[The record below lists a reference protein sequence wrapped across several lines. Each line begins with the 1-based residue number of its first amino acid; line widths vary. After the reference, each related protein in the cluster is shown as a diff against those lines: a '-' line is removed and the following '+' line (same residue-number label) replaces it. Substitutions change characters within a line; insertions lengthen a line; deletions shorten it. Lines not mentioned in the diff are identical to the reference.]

1 MAGRT
6 PEETDR
12 LINEAISTG
21 NAEAAAQLYEPDGVL
36 VLPGQPEARGRE
48 AIQQTFIEFL
58 RTKPTLTGTIRHMV
72 IAGDASRS
80 WRSAPWR
87 SRAGS
92 SAARQSRC
100 EVTPA
105 PESDPRRDR
114 PPHGSINAL
123 PRMTQRVLSRAR
135 VYVYDLTSDQED
147 RRPDNL
153 RRAVA
158 WLLLLFGEA
167 VKFTQNPASR
177 TLLTFRLARKRRS
190 GLRSGAGIENSE
202 WHGLPSA
209 GFFRTCLLV
218 PPSRIPFARAHSL
231 SDLQT
236 NGCIHKDTPT
246 FLRSCRPIPSCPRTR
261 SSSGRVS
268 EPLKLGPGGNRV
280 PPGSIKVRLSN
291 SGGVFRACARSRS

>member
-1 MAGRT
+1 M
-6 PEETDR
+6 
-12 LINEAISTG
+12 
-21 NAEAAAQLYEPDGVL
+21 
-36 VLPGQPEARGRE
+36 
-48 AIQQTFIEFL
+48 
-58 RTKPTLTGTIRHMV
+58 
-72 IAGDASRS
+72 
-80 WRSAPWR
+80 
-87 SRAGS
+87 
-92 SAARQSRC
+92 
-100 EVTPA
+100 
-105 PESDPRRDR
+105 
-114 PPHGSINAL
+114 AL

-280 PPGSIKVRLSN
+280 PPGSIKVLIEFRRRVSRVREQPLVSLDHAPAGVAAAGLRAAPRERDPRAWPDHSHRPKPKPPLRPGRVLIDPPDDLIAVERLKI
-291 SGGVFRACARSRS
+291 RACRKVLPFTAG

>member
-1 MAGRT
+1 M
-6 PEETDR
+6 
-12 LINEAISTG
+12 
-21 NAEAAAQLYEPDGVL
+21 
-36 VLPGQPEARGRE
+36 
-48 AIQQTFIEFL
+48 
-58 RTKPTLTGTIRHMV
+58 
-72 IAGDASRS
+72 
-80 WRSAPWR
+80 
-87 SRAGS
+87 
-92 SAARQSRC
+92 
-100 EVTPA
+100 
-105 PESDPRRDR
+105 
-114 PPHGSINAL
+114 AL

-218 PPSRIPFARAHSL
+218 PPSRIPFARAQPVRFADQWLYPQRHTNVPALLPPNPVL
-231 SDLQT
+231 SP
-236 NGCIHKDTPT
+236 NPVI
-246 FLRSCRPIPSCPRTR
+246 LR
-261 SSSGRVS
+261 
-268 EPLKLGPGGNRV
+268 PGQ
-280 PPGSIKVRLSN
+280 
-291 SGGVFRACARSRS
+291 